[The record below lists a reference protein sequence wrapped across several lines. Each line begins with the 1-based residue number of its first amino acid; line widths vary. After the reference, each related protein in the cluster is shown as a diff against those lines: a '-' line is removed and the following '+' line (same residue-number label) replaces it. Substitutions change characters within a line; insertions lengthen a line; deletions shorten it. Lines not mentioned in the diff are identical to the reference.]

1 MPDPIRCD
9 VLVVGGGHAGLMLGA
24 GLAAAGFS
32 IRLVERQPLATIEA
46 APADGRSL
54 ALLAGSVRVAERIG
68 VWPAIAADT
77 AAIHRV
83 EVADVAGGGRVRYDS
98 REHGKGPFGVGVE
111 HATLRRG
118 LLRAFL
124 AAAGAEAWLGGEVA
138 ALERDGGGGGGGAI
152 TARLGDGRSV
162 RSTLVVGADGR
173 GSRVREL
180 ARIAVDRWSY
190 GQHALTLVLRHPH
203 RHTVHEW
210 LRAGGPLATL
220 PLPRERLGI
229 TWVERSEEAG
239 RLARCGSAELLAR
252 LVDASGGVLAGAAVE
267 SGPSVYPLGAQHAR
281 RYVAPRLAL
290 VGDAAH
296 GVHPIH
302 AQGFNMGV
310 ADIGALVE
318 ALLAARARGL
328 DLGSG
333 EALLPYA
340 RLRRSD
346 NTQRLW
352 LTDGLVRVFSNELAP
367 LRAARSLALNAIG
380 SVAPLRRLAV
390 RHGMQTG

>member
-24 GLAAAGFS
+24 GLAAEGFS
-32 IRLVERQPLATIEA
+32 VRLVERQPQAAIEA
-46 APADGRSL
+46 APGDGRSL
-54 ALLAGSVRVAERIG
+54 ALLAGSVRVAKRTG

-111 HATLRRG
+111 HTALRRG

-124 AAAGAEAWLGGEVA
+124 AVAGTQAWLGGEVA
-138 ALERDGGGGGGGAI
+138 ALERDGGGI
-152 TARLGDGRSV
+152 TALLADGRSV

-180 ARIAVDRWSY
+180 ARIVVDRWSY
-190 GQHALTLVLRHPH
+190 GQHALTLVLRGHPH

-239 RLARCGSAELLAR
+239 RLARSSEAELLAR
-252 LVDASGGVLAGAAVE
+252 LVDASGGVLAGATVE

-340 RLRRSD
+340 RRRRSD